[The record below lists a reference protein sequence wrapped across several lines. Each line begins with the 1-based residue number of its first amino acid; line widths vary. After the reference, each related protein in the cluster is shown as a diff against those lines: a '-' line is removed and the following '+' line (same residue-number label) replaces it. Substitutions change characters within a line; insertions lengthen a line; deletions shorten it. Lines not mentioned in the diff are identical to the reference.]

1 MRPLTPPSHVTRP
14 LLPAFG
20 IALLFSSARTGD
32 EVSFHPA
39 EGSTVRRSVTVDGDF
54 QLDDLS
60 VVVDGQDMGQ
70 ALGAFE
76 MSMEQRTHIAVL
88 DVFGALTGG
97 RPKTLKRTY
106 ETLESSVGMTM
117 SGPVSQSQDTASS
130 SDLEGETVVFT
141 WNDDDGA
148 YDVAFEGGE
157 GDDDLL
163 EHLSED
169 MDARALLP
177 DGEVDVDE
185 SWEVSLKD
193 LDELAQPGGGL
204 HFRPDDAGMSAEDLE
219 VIEDMFSGFA
229 EDLADAL
236 EGTCTCTYKG
246 RREVD
251 DVQVAEIELDIEIA
265 STISLASL
273 AEEIFAKIAEQAG
286 EMPDISLDTAELNID
301 VEGSGTLLWD
311 VEKGRLHSLQM
322 TGDAI
327 FGVDF
332 ALSVEAEG
340 ERHSI
345 DASFE
350 MSGTI
355 EHEHETE

>member
-1 MRPLTPPSHVTRP
+1 MTRP

-32 EVSFHPA
+32 EITFHPP
-39 EGSTVRRSVTVDGDF
+39 EGATVRRSVSVNGDF

-60 VVVDGQDMGQ
+60 IVVDGQDMGQ

-88 DVFGALTGG
+88 DVFGALADG

-106 ETLESSVGMTM
+106 ETLESSVGMQM
-117 SGPVSQSQDTASS
+117 SGPVSQSQDTSS
-130 SDLEGETVVFT
+130 SSALEGETVVFT
-141 WNDDDGA
+141 WDADDGA
-148 YDVAFEGGE
+148 YDIAFDGGE
-157 GDDDLL
+157 GDAELL
-163 EHLSED
+163 EDLTED

-177 DGEVDVDE
+177 AGEVDVDE
-185 SWEVSLKD
+185 TWEVSLQD
-193 LDELAQPGGGL
+193 LDELAQPGGSL
-204 HFRPDDAGMSAEDLE
+204 HFRPEDADMSAEDME
-219 VIEDMFSGFA
+219 MFEEMFSGFG
-229 EDLADAL
+229 EDVASAL

-251 DVQVAEIELDIEIA
+251 GVQVAEIELDLEVA

-273 AEEIFAKIAEQAG
+273 AEEIFAKIEEQAG

-311 VEKGRLHSLQM
+311 VEKGRLHSLLV
-322 TGDAI
+322 TGDAV

-355 EHEHETE
+355 EHEYETE